1 MNDMPTRASDTS
13 GPAQGAAFHERLVPG
28 PGAWVAA
35 LGLGVIVAVVVLPL
49 APVVAPVAGLLVAAG
64 VGVTLVVTAPVVE
77 VVGGELR
84 AGDAHVPVDLL
95 GTVTPVFS
103 AEEMRVQLGP
113 ELDARAYVCLRSWA
127 RTGLRVELDDP
138 QDPTPYWLVSTR
150 RPDDLAAAL
159 TEAAGTA

>member
-1 MNDMPTRASDTS
+1 MDDTTARASDTS
-13 GPAQGAAFHERLVPG
+13 GPAQEPAFHERLLPG

-49 APVVAPVAGLLVAAG
+49 APLVAPGAGVVVAAG
-64 VGVTLVVTAPVVE
+64 VVATLVATAPVVE
-77 VVGGELR
+77 VSGGELR
-84 AGDAHVPVDLL
+84 AGSAHVPVALL

-138 QDPTPYWLVSTR
+138 RDPTPYWLVSSR

-159 TEAAGTA
+159 TEARGTD

>member
-1 MNDMPTRASDTS
+1 MSTRASDSS
-13 GPAQGAAFHERLVPG
+13 GPARPPAFRERLVPG

-35 LGLGVIVAVVVLPL
+35 LGLGVLVAVVVLP
-49 APVVAPVAGLLVAAG
+49 VAPLVAPAAGVVVAAG
-64 VGVTLVVTAPVVE
+64 VVAALVATAPVVE
-77 VVGGELR
+77 VTARELR
-84 AGDAHVPVDLL
+84 AGRAHVPVDLL

-159 TEAAGTA
+159 SEAAGAA